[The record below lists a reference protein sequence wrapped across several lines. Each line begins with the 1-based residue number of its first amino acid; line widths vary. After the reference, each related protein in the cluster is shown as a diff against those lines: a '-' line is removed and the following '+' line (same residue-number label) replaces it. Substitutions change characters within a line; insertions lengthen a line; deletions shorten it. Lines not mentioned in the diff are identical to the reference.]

1 MQFTPMPLNRSSEPF
16 SSPDWI
22 YELKYDGFR
31 ALAEIE
37 YGQCSQTV
45 MFRGKTLRWSTLKRE
60 RLAARF

>member
-1 MQFTPMPLNRSSEPF
+1 VGIYASRRAVHALPLNRAREPF

-37 YGQCSQTV
+37 
-45 MFRGKTLRWSTLKRE
+45 M
-60 RLAARF
+60 AAAA